1 MAVLSQFGIELEPH
15 QIILRPLVTEKG
27 THVSARHNAYAFEVH
42 RQATKPQIKKAVE
55 ELWNVRVVGVR
66 TQTRVGK
73 PRRTRVGEVHA
84 PDWKRAIVE
93 LHEEDRISFF

>member
-1 MAVLSQFGIELEPH
+1 MAIQPEFGVQLEPH
-15 QIILRPLVTEKG
+15 QIVLRPLVTEKG

-42 RQATKPQIKKAVE
+42 RQATKVQIREAVE
-55 ELWNVRVVGVR
+55 TLWGVRVEAVR

-73 PRRTRVGEVHA
+73 PRRTRSGLVHA
-84 PDWKRAIVE
+84 PDWKRAIVK